1 MTSRN
6 EVQEMAR
13 TFLGAVQQAQPV
25 GSYKILPSVS
35 VQIYRDA
42 RSKLG
47 QDFAADLLR
56 CALSLGALG
65 ALSSRSLQELPPRVR
80 RHHEKS
86 LIRIAENQPGT
97 RDWLTPESDLFQKDL
112 GLVSFR
118 LLSFG
123 QRVGEL
129 GQGIPRRTL
138 WVAGLS
144 DAPRRLLLIIR
155 TGGFRPYLQT
165 HLHDFELGTMDNEA
179 GRTEMYLCGAELL
192 ERHPE
197 LLGTIAS
204 SWLEDPALEQVS
216 PRLYNRQPREG
227 GAVFLYNGT
236 DSQTTNN
243 ALFRSETRRA
253 LYQQGRYQPKNYMV
267 IWPRQQ
273 QIDWA
278 RRRTEP

>member
-1 MTSRN
+1 VTGRN
-6 EVQEMAR
+6 EIQEMAR
-13 TFLGAVQQAQPV
+13 TFLGAVQQAPQV
-25 GSYKILPSVS
+25 GSYKILPSS
-35 VQIYRDA
+35 SLQIYSDA
-42 RSKLG
+42 RSRLG
-47 QDFAADLLR
+47 EDCAADLLR
-56 CALSLGALG
+56 CALTLGARG
-65 ALSSRSLQELPPRVR
+65 ALSSKSLQELPPRVR
-80 RHHEKS
+80 RHHETS
-86 LIRIAENQPGT
+86 LIRIADNQPGT
-97 RDWLTPESDLFQKDL
+97 NDWLTPESDLFQKEL

-144 DAPRRLLLIIR
+144 NAPRRFLLILR
-155 TGGFRPYLQT
+155 LGGFRPYIQT
-165 HLHDFELGTMDNEA
+165 HLHDFELGKMDNEA

-192 ERHPE
+192 ERYPE
-197 LLGTIAS
+197 LLGTIGS

-216 PRLYNRQPREG
+216 PRLFNRQPREG

-267 IWPRQQ
+267 IWPREQ

-278 RRRTEP
+278 RRRKNP